1 MTYCDVIT
9 IRNLNFLKFLCQHR
23 IFHHKSLVHTSF
35 RTKCMISWWSIAYFV
50 HFPIFGE
57 PPPLLWLW
65 RHLVGLICLKK
76 IVFCQ
81 FIKQIKYLNFC
92 KKLEFKIFRT
102 LWDIKKT
109 ISSPYRFWCIF
120 CYFMGFPV
128 GLWRHNCPKF

>member
-1 MTYCDVIT
+1 MTYYDVIT
-9 IRNLNFLKFLCQHR
+9 VCNLNFLKFLYQHR
-23 IFHHKSLVHTSF
+23 IFHHKNLVHTSF
-35 RTKCMISWWSIAYFV
+35 GTKCMISWWSIAFFV
-50 HFPIFGE
+50 HFPIFWGV
-57 PPPLLWLW
+57 PPSRIMTSFGGLNLLE
-65 RHLVGLICLKK
+65 KK
-76 IVFCQ
+76 IICQ
-81 FIKQIKYLNFC
+81 FIKPIKLLNFC